1 MGPELVLILSLIPA
15 VLLGAMIASPVAYE
29 RGRRAVSDDLRIVE
43 GLRMIRHHTVQA
55 IGTSAW
61 PEPLSPRTSDT
72 VRDMPMRRQPEYAPM
87 HTAVGRAWTPAPRR
101 GGPRDIDAPVR
112 AALIPSR
119 PPIWIT
125 DPMRVTIGRAA

>member
-43 GLRMIRHHTVQA
+43 GLRMIRHHTAQA

-72 VRDMPMRRQPEYAPM
+72 VRDMPMRREPEYVPA
-87 HTAVGRAWTPAPRR
+87 HTAAGRRWAPRP
-101 GGPRDIDAPVR
+101 PRPDVHAPVR

-125 DPMRVTIGRAA
+125 DPMTVVIGRAA